1 MIFCNLMIW
10 YWYNIASY
18 NSIIYY
24 HKILH
29 HRNQI
34 IPINNKHIYHE
45 SLSKAGVFIILY
57 NGDKALF
64 LKLPQR
70 FIYIIVKST
79 MQDGNCTLLNLWPI
93 PKISMPLAFNYL
105 YSNSA
110 SMHAIM
116 RITRYI
122 IYTNV
127 IKIAQIMTKICL
139 SKSTCFK
146 NLNLIQHLKPMAQSQ
161 HPGLLNAQVS

>member
-1 MIFCNLMIW
+1 M
-10 YWYNIASY
+10 
-18 NSIIYY
+18 
-24 HKILH
+24 LH

-45 SLSKAGVFIILY
+45 SLSKAGVFSILY

-64 LKLPQR
+64 LKLPLR

-79 MQDGNCTLLNLWPI
+79 MQDGNCTLLNLWPV
-93 PKISMPLAFNYL
+93 PKISMPLAFDYL

-116 RITRYI
+116 RITRFI

-146 NLNLIQHLKPMAQSQ
+146 NFNQLENHNLIQHLKPMAKSQ